1 MKEVVAVNRGNAK
14 YYPDFK
20 NPIFLAAKKEELKQ
34 LALKRIKVANF
45 NRLYPLLSNITLSE
59 SELEDIFVNWYLN
72 GFDFLIESYGE
83 ALRNNDM
90 NMIKLID
97 EELNKEEAFI
107 R

>member
-1 MKEVVAVNRGNAK
+1 MKEVVAVNVGNTPFMQS
-14 YYPDFK
+14 YE
-20 NPIFLAAKKEELKQ
+20 NPIFLLAKKQEIREEI
-34 LALKRIKVANF
+34 LKRIKVANF
-45 NRLYPLLSNITLSE
+45 NRLYPILSNITLSE